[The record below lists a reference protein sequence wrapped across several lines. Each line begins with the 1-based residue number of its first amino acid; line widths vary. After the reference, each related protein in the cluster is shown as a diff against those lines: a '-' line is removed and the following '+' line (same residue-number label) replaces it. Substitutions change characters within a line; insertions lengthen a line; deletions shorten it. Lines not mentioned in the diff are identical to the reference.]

1 MKKLYLCLV
10 LFGSI
15 LLSMAQAQDA
25 YVLGPGDKVEF
36 KVYGQD
42 DLTVDTLL
50 SNSGLINYPFLGE
63 IKVTGLSVK
72 KVEQLIYSGLVGDYL
87 VEPNVYVHVTKYR
100 PFYIHGEV
108 EKPGGY
114 SYQPGMTVNQAIAL
128 AGGLTDRASDE
139 KIFVY
144 KEDDKEKQITASL
157 VYRVNAGDTITI
169 EQRFF

>member
-10 LFGSI
+10 LISAVLFST
-15 LLSMAQAQDA
+15 AQAQDA
-25 YVLGPGDKVEF
+25 YVLGPGDKIEF

-42 DLTVDTLL
+42 ELTVDTLL

-72 KVEQLIYSGLVGDYL
+72 KVEQLIYRGLVGDYL
-87 VEPNVYVHVTKYR
+87 VDPNVYVHVTEYR

-108 EKPGGY
+108 KKPGGY

-128 AGGLTDRASDE
+128 AGGLTDRASE
-139 KIFVY
+139 QKIFVY
-144 KEDDKEKQITASL
+144 KEDNKDKQINASL
-157 VYRVNAGDTITI
+157 VYKVNAGDTITI
-169 EQRFF
+169 AQRFF